1 MTKPENTLESS
12 NDNKVGKYPGICTKA
27 LKFIHSLGYKLGLE
41 RIENIS
47 IFNKW
52 LVDPSLKYVLNKG
65 GPSFE
70 MKT

>member
-1 MTKPENTLESS
+1 MTKPENTLEFS
-12 NDNKVGKYPGICTKA
+12 NNNKVGKFPGYTKA
-27 LKFIHSLGYKLGLE
+27 LKFIHSLGYKGLE

-52 LVDPSLKYVLNKG
+52 LLYPSLKYVLNKG